1 MNSWRTGLPAF
12 RLVAF
17 GQIISSLGD
26 EISGFAI
33 TVWAYQKT
41 GSVTVLGLLLFFT
54 IIPYLI
60 ALPFAGAIVDRSNR
74 RLMMLLTDMA
84 AFIYTVALLVLQLA
98 GVLEVWHMYIGVTF
112 IGVALAFREP
122 AFYSTMSLMVKK
134 EDIPKAAGALGLAES
149 TRTLGGPVIGAI
161 LYPLI
166 GLEGTLIVDIA
177 TFAASFGALLFISVP
192 QPPPPTVPMKIKWL
206 EETTFGFKYI
216 FKRSSLLGLVLCS
229 SFFNIAFGIGQ
240 AVQPALILARGDT
253 TALAVVRTA
262 AGIGGLVGGLAV
274 SAFGAPQRRI
284 IGVLLGIGIYGLGLA
299 IMGVGQNV
307 WVWSIGGFVGMAF
320 FTLLPASGSA
330 IWQRKIAPEYQGKV
344 TAARRFMGFVATPIG
359 ALLAGPLTDGVLTPA
374 MRSGGS
380 LEGVFGWIVGSGAGA
395 GLALAL
401 LLCGVWQIGVAL
413 IAWLGPT
420 VRNVEDLEPDFVA
433 PAPAS

>member
-54 IIPYLI
+54 IVPYLI

-74 RLMMLLTDMA
+74 KLMMMVTDVV
-84 AFIYTVALLVLQLA
+84 AFVYTVALLVLQLA
-98 GVLEVWHMYIGVTF
+98 GILEVWHMYVGVMF
-112 IGVALAFREP
+112 IGVAIAFRDP

-134 EDIPKAAGALGLAES
+134 EDIPKAAGALGLAEN

-166 GLEGTLIVDIA
+166 GLEGVLIVDIL
-177 TFAASFGALLFISVP
+177 TFAAAFGALLFINVP
-192 QPPPPTVPMKIKWL
+192 QPPRPDVPLKIRWL
-206 EETTFGFKYI
+206 EETTFGFRYI
-216 FKRSSLLGLVLCS
+216 FKRASLLGVVLCS
-229 SFFNIAFGIGQ
+229 SLFNLAFGIGQ

-253 TALAVVRTA
+253 TALAVVRTV
-262 AGIGGLVGGLAV
+262 AGIGGLLGGLAV
-274 SAFGAPQRRI
+274 SAWGAPQRRI
-284 IGVLLGIGIYGLGLA
+284 VGVLLGIGVYGFGLA
-299 IMGVGQNV
+299 IIGIGQNV
-307 WVWSIGGFVGMAF
+307 WVWSAGAFIGMAF
-320 FTLLPASGSA
+320 FTLWPASGSA
-330 IWQRKIAPEYQGKV
+330 IWQRKIAPQDQGKV
-344 TAARRFMGFVATPIG
+344 TAARRFLGFIATPIG

-374 MRSGGS
+374 MRSGGA
-380 LEGVFGWIVGSGAGA
+380 LEGIFSGIVGSGAGA

-401 LLCGVWQIGVAL
+401 LLCGVWQIGVAI
-413 IAWLGPT
+413 IAWLTPT
-420 VRNVEDLEPDFVA
+420 VRDVEDLEPDFEA
-433 PAPAS
+433 PAQVT